1 LAFPK
6 EHTLVPLAK
15 KFWKLLPKNI
25 EIKVLLTETLG
36 AVDKSLTDLANVE
49 HGRSLDIIP
58 VLAGEG
64 VNAKK
69 GDKQRV
75 NTMIGSSIGY

>member
-1 LAFPK
+1 LETFA
-6 EHTLVPLAK
+6 
-15 KFWKLLPKNI
+15 KNI

>member
-1 LAFPK
+1 LETFA
-6 EHTLVPLAK
+6 
-15 KFWKLLPKNI
+15 KNI

-69 GDKQRV
+69 R
-75 NTMIGSSIGY
+75 